1 MKEGSKQNHEQFLK
15 EKKLS
20 WGLYKNAELVVV
32 LIKEFRFLT
41 VLVYL
46 HTEYHEEMKQERK
59 IKAWKNNQNCIVDI
73 DKPLSWCI
81 SFDLNTSENT
91 QPKLDKHLWSSV

>member
-32 LIKEFRFLT
+32 VIKEFRFLT

-46 HTEYHEEMKQERK
+46 HIEYHEEMKQ
-59 IKAWKNNQNCIVDI
+59 
-73 DKPLSWCI
+73 
-81 SFDLNTSENT
+81 
-91 QPKLDKHLWSSV
+91 